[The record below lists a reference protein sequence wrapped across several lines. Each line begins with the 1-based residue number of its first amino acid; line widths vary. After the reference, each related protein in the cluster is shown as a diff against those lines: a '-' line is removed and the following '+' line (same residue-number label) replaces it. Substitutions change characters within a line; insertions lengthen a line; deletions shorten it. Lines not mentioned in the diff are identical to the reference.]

1 MLKSNFIGLAAICVI
16 AAGCA
21 PQNLYVSHDVV
32 VGVNAQL
39 SADRQQGRLL
49 VGYDRDFITI
59 IPKSVEVP
67 GEEGREVMSLL
78 GCTELT
84 VDGIFISSF
93 ADTLASGE
101 VAKKF
106 AASLAEDTRFFDC
119 HDRAEGA
126 DE

>member
-1 MLKSNFIGLAAICVI
+1 MIV
-16 AAGCA
+16 AGCA
-21 PQNLYVSHDVV
+21 PQNLYVAHDVV

-59 IPKSVEVP
+59 IPKSVEVE

-78 GCTELT
+78 GCTELS

-93 ADTLASGE
+93 TDTLASGE

-106 AASLAEDTRFFDC
+106 AASLATDTRFFDC
-119 HDRAEGA
+119 HDRMEGG